1 MITSRDIGIDLGT
14 ATVILCARG
23 KGVIAREPSVVA
35 MDRSTGRILKVGVQ
49 AERMLGRTPGNI
61 AAIHPIS
68 GGVISDFEMTEYM
81 IKELIKRVVNVSLVK
96 PRVLISVPSGITEV
110 EERAVIDAAI
120 NAGARRVYLIEEAW
134 RCPPSPGKGSPRPD
148 GRGDGSRR

>member
-1 MITSRDIGIDLGT
+1 MTSRDIGIDLGT

-61 AAIHPIS
+61 AA
-68 GGVISDFEMTEYM
+68 
-81 IKELIKRVVNVSLVK
+81 
-96 PRVLISVPSGITEV
+96 
-110 EERAVIDAAI
+110 
-120 NAGARRVYLIEEAW
+120 
-134 RCPPSPGKGSPRPD
+134 
-148 GRGDGSRR
+148 